1 MKEIVYITL
10 ENEMDLILANRK
22 AMKLSERLNLSNA
35 TQTTFAT
42 AVSEIAREVIECTD
56 RGVVSLGVISERP
69 GYFLAAKISYPE
81 EVASAGLMEGL
92 SYAQKLVPI
101 LENFQ
106 DDASQVVELKMK
118 LPRSSKLN
126 ASKIR
131 TLQEL
136 FESEEPYTAYEEIK
150 KRNIRLNLIAE
161 ERYEKLLQSQYIN
174 DRKNEFISIASH
186 ELKTPVTIIKA
197 FSQIALSSS
206 GEDTCSEKVKGYLA
220 KIESQASRL
229 TALIQQLLDVSKIE
243 NGKIDFQIETVSIRA
258 YLQDTLSL
266 VQQVVPNRPL
276 KITLEDDALV
286 SLDKARMEQVI
297 ANIVGNAA
305 KYSSPDTEISIRM
318 QRAGQTM
325 IISVTDY
332 GIGMETTNFQRIFD
346 KFHRAESVS
355 KNYSGLG
362 LGLYIASRIVAE
374 HKGRIEVE
382 SEIGEGSTFRVY
394 LPVCGDIPETVPGAD

>member
-22 AMKLSERLNLSNA
+22 AMKLSERLNLSSS

-56 RGVVSLGVISERP
+56 RGIVSLGVIPESP
-69 GYFLAAKISYPE
+69 GYFLTAKISYPE
-81 EVASAGLMEGL
+81 ECSSAGLEEGL
-92 SYAQKLVPI
+92 SYAQKLVPF
-101 LENFQ
+101 LESFQ

-126 ASKIR
+126 AGKIR

-197 FSQIALSSS
+197 FSQIALSVS
-206 GEDTCSEKVKGYLA
+206 GEDACSEKVKGYLT

-266 VQQVVPNRPL
+266 VQQVVPTRPL
-276 KITLEDDALV
+276 NISLEADALV
-286 SLDKARMEQVI
+286 KLDKARMEQVI

-305 KYSSPDTEISIRM
+305 KYSNPDTEISIRM
-318 QRAGQTM
+318 QRAGQNM
-325 IISVTDY
+325 IVSVTDY
-332 GIGMETTNFQRIFD
+332 GIGMETTNLQQIFD
-346 KFHRAESVS
+346 KFHRADAVS

-362 LGLYIASRIVAE
+362 LGLYIASKIVAE

-394 LPVCGDIPETVPGAD
+394 LPVFGEVPEPVPFAD